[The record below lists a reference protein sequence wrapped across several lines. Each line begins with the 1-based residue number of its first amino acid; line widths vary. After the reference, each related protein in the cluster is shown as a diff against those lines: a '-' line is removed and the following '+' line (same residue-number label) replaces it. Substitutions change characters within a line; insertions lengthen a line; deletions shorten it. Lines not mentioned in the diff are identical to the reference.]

1 MSFFAIFCALLIE
14 QVKPLTRSNPI
25 HHGLRAWANA
35 VSRNFDA
42 GKADHGWIVWAITAV
57 VPAIAVL
64 AMHWF
69 LIYAIG
75 WPAAVVWNVAVL
87 YVTLGFRQFSYH
99 FTDIRDALDAG
110 DEDVARQ
117 LLADWQNVDA
127 SHVPRSELVRHVI
140 EYSVL
145 AAHRHVFG
153 VLTWFTILAA
163 FGLGP
168 FGAVFYRMA
177 EFTVRFWKPRFK
189 SKLSTAASSM
199 SDDHLLEDA
208 AVVSDHLRA
217 TTAQAWYLVDWLPAR
232 FTAMGFAV
240 VGNFEDAIDCWRNY
254 AEQLPTLD
262 NSNDGVILA
271 ATSGAM
277 HVRLGGEL
285 LKPAPQAEAA
295 NSTFGGQN
303 GSDMDK
309 PPTPEATVSTPGR
322 EAEPAHLRSVVGLV
336 WRYVVLWM
344 LMLALLTLSNLLG

>member
-25 HHGLRAWANA
+25 HHGLRVWANA
-35 VSRNFDA
+35 ISRNFDA
-42 GKADHGWIVWAITAV
+42 GKADHGWVVWAITAV
-57 VPAIAVL
+57 VPAIGVL
-64 AMHWF
+64 AVHWF

-110 DEDVARQ
+110 DEDLARQ

-127 SHVPRSELVRHVI
+127 SNLPRSELVRHVI

-145 AAHRHVFG
+145 G

-189 SKLSTAASSM
+189 TKLSSTTDSSAN
-199 SDDHLLEDA
+199 SHNEKLDHD
-208 AVVSDHLRA
+208 VPIVSDHLRA

-254 AEQLPTLD
+254 ASQLPTLD

-271 ATSGAM
+271 ATSGDLDNND
-277 HVRLGGEL
+277 LGN
-285 LKPAPQAEAA
+285 AA
-295 NSTFGGQN
+295 TA
-303 GSDMDK
+303 
-309 PPTPEATVSTPGR
+309 PEATISTPGR

-344 LMLALLTLSNLLG
+344 LLLALLTLSNLLG